1 MYRFQT
7 AKSRRALIALALP
20 VIAAASLVP
29 ASMAA
34 ADATCSGTLDIANHG
49 EHIVADYITGLGRE
63 NVEWSPSGGLVGEAL
78 AGTGAAVPGA
88 PGPGSHFVHGF
99 APGASFCL
107 DQSQSPGA
115 HPGP

>member
-1 MYRFQT
+1 MMYRLQI
-7 AKSRRALIALALP
+7 KRSRLALVLPMVAAAALIP
-20 VIAAASLVP
+20 ASL
-29 ASMAA
+29 AS

-49 EHIVADYITGLGRE
+49 EHIVADYITGIGRDTLP
-63 NVEWSPSGGLVGEAL
+63 WSPSGGVVGDAL
-78 AGTGAAVPGA
+78 AGSGAAVPGA

-99 APGASFCL
+99 AAGASFCL

>member
-1 MYRFQT
+1 MHRFAFKT
-7 AKSRRALIALALP
+7 SRLALVVPMVAAAALIP
-20 VIAAASLVP
+20 ASL
-29 ASMAA
+29 AS
-34 ADATCSGTLDIANHG
+34 ADPTCSGTLEIANHG
-49 EHIVADYITGLGRE
+49 EHIVADYITGIGHDTF
-63 NVEWSPSGGLVGEAL
+63 EWSPSGGVVGDAL
-78 AGTGAAVPGA
+78 AGSGAAVPGA